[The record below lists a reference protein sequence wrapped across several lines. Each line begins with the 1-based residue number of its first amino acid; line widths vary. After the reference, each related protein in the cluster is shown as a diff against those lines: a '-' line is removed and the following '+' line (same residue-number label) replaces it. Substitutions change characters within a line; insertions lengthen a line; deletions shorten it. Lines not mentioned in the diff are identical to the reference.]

1 MNESN
6 QSAYSIRKHTLEWSR
21 EHLTLRGIV
30 TMPVTDHFVPAI
42 IFGHGF
48 TGHKAEANFM
58 FKRLSDELAKWG
70 YATIRFD
77 FAGSGESDGEF
88 VDMTVSTE
96 VQDMLAVWD
105 AVQVMEGIDPKRVS
119 LLGFSLG
126 GVVSLLA
133 AEQLGDELEHL
144 LLLCPAVGFQDLLA
158 RELQGEK
165 LHHLL
170 QQGWVELH
178 GQQISQNFFDD
189 RAALRV
195 HDAAAQICTPT
206 LIVHGT
212 NDSVVP
218 PYLSHRLHNHLSES
232 RLIWIDRA
240 DHVFSQSE
248 HAVLLLDEII
258 RFLQSEA
265 S

>member
-6 QSAYSIRKHTLEWSR
+6 QSAYSIRKHTLEWRR
-21 EHLTLRGIV
+21 EHVTLRGIV
-30 TMPVTDHFVPAI
+30 TMPVTDHSVPAI

-58 FKRLSDELAKWG
+58 FKRLSDELAKRG
-70 YATIRFD
+70 YATVRFD

-105 AVQVMEGIDPKRVS
+105 AVQVMEGINPKRVS

-133 AEQLGDELEHL
+133 AEQLGDELDRL
-144 LLLCPAVGFQDLLA
+144 MLLCPALGFQDILA
-158 RELQGEK
+158 RDLQGEK

-170 QQGWVELH
+170 QHGCVELY
-178 GQQISQNFFDD
+178 GQKIGQGLFDD
-189 RAALRV
+189 RAALRIL
-195 HDAAAQICTPT
+195 DAAAQIHTPA
-206 LIVHGT
+206 LIIHGT

-218 PYLSHRLHNHLSES
+218 PYTTYRLHHFLSGS
-232 RLIWIDRA
+232 RLRWIDGA
-240 DHVFSQSE
+240 DHVFGQSV
-248 HAVLLLDEII
+248 HAVQLLEELID
-258 RFLQSEA
+258 FLQLETS
-265 S
+265 

>member
-6 QSAYSIRKHTLEWSR
+6 PVGYSIRKYTLEWRR
-21 EHLTLRGIV
+21 EHVTLRGIV
-30 TMPVTDHFVPAI
+30 TMPITDHSLPAI

-58 FKRLSDELAKWG
+58 FKRLSDALAKCG

-96 VQDMLAVWD
+96 VEDMLAVWD
-105 AVQVMEGIDPKRVS
+105 AVQVMEGINPKRVS

-133 AEQLGDELEHL
+133 AEQLGDELDRL
-144 LLLCPAVGFQDLLA
+144 MLLCPAVGFQDILA
-158 RELQGEK
+158 RDLQGEK

-170 QQGWVELH
+170 QHGWVELY
-178 GQQISQNFFDD
+178 GQQICQGFFDD
-189 RAALRV
+189 GAALRI
-195 HDAAAQICTPT
+195 HDASAQIHTPA

-218 PYLSHRLHNHLSES
+218 PYVSHRLHNQLIGS
-232 RLIWIDRA
+232 RLVWLDGA
-240 DHVFSQSE
+240 DHVFSHSE
-248 HAVLLLDEII
+248 HAAQLLDELIH
-258 RFLQSEA
+258 FLQSDVN
-265 S
+265 